1 MKKIDLKQLGNKV
14 NQIISDTSVKVDEV
28 AKETVEKSKEAGK
41 KVAVSVQKGAI
52 DLSDKMKSA
61 NYQSRIKKYNPLFP
75 EVYFSES
82 FHVPNMIKIV
92 DDAER
97 RGIDVCDGAIGWLGK
112 VANTEILYLYDEA
125 VEESGLTFVPMPQCN
140 SVYYVD
146 SFNRTRFIRADIIC
160 SIAHKEQVAELR
172 HIAQMLGAKKCTI
185 EIKETKEE
193 SSKVTRSV
201 STEENKQL
209 VASIGEG
216 YEINNESSS
225 NSYQEGKIVSVFEGS
240 DEPKVPTLKWFAYD
254 DSIKG
259 LIKTRLS
266 GENLSKRENFKFS
279 GSSTSAISQQAAY
292 AIDSAVGGVGIKGNA
307 SVAKQ
312 MKQEI
317 NKTMY
322 FSIEF

>member
-1 MKKIDLKQLGNKV
+1 MKIDIKQLGGKV
-14 NQIISDTSVKVDEV
+14 NQLLADTSVKVDET
-28 AKETVEKSKEAGK
+28 AKGTFEKSKEAGK
-41 KVAVSVQKGAI
+41 KAAVAVQKSAV

-61 NYQSRIKKYNPLFP
+61 SYQSRLKKFNPLFP

-97 RGIDVCDGAIGWLGK
+97 RGIDVCEGAIGWLGK
-112 VANTEILYLYDEA
+112 VSNTEMLYLYDEA
-125 VEESGLTFVPMPQCN
+125 VELSGLTFVPMPQCDA
-140 SVYYVD
+140 VYYVD
-146 SFNRTRFIRADIIC
+146 SFNRKRFIRADVIC
-160 SIAHKEQVAELR
+160 STAHKEQVAELR
-172 HIAQMLGAKKCTI
+172 HIAQMLGAKKCVI
-185 EIKETKEE
+185 EIKETTKE
-193 SSKVTRSV
+193 SAKASKNASA
-201 STEENKQL
+201 EENKQL
-209 VASIGEG
+209 VASVNEG
-216 YEINNESSS
+216 YDVNSESSS
-225 NSYQEGKIVSVFEGS
+225 NSHQEGKIVSVFEGS
-240 DEPKVPTLKWFAYD
+240 DEPKMPTLKWFAYD

-259 LIKTRLS
+259 LIETRMS
-266 GENLSKRENFKFS
+266 GGNLSKIEDFEFS

-292 AIDSAVGGVGIKGNA
+292 AIDSAVGGIGIKGNA